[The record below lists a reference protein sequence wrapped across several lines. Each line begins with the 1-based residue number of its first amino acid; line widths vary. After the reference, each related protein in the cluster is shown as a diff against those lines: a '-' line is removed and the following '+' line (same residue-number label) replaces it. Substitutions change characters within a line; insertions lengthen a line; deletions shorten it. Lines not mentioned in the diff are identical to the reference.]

1 MLTVS
6 APLLAP
12 SADGFYLEVGYSE
25 AGCREL
31 LPRVV
36 SAVNEALSGGLENVR
51 ALGFIMPAARASP
64 DGQETAPRGD
74 KEA

>member
-1 MLTVS
+1 MDFIWKWVI
-6 APLLAP
+6 AKRA
-12 SADGFYLEVGYSE
+12 
-25 AGCREL
+25 AGKL

-51 ALGFIMPAARASP
+51 ALGFIMPAARTSP